1 MIKMNLRKLM
11 FDKEVN
17 QTKVAKDTGISTTV
31 MSNYYNNN
39 FNRINKN
46 DIEKLC
52 KYFNC
57 TLDELFTLSED

>member
-17 QTKVAKDTGISTTV
+17 QTQTAKDTGITATIISR
-31 MSNYYNNN
+31 YYNND
-39 FNRINKN
+39 FTRINKN
-46 DIEKLC
+46 DMETLC

-57 TLDELFTLSED
+57 TLNELFTIEE